1 MEKKKT
7 IDIDEGV
14 KILTLHGF
22 NFSNADKDFIS
33 YRKRLVS
40 SKKAHYRNEVAS
52 VSVMYLHHS
61 KCFVRVIH
69 IHEGFKDREYID
81 LCEKALEKWEKI
93 KAELEAEGMVFGD
106 D

>member
-22 NFSNADKDFIS
+22 DFSNADKDYIA
-33 YRKRLVS
+33 YRKHLLS
-40 SKKAHYRNEVAS
+40 SKYRNKVAS
-52 VSVMYLHHS
+52 VSVMYLHRC

-69 IHEGFKDREYID
+69 IHESFKDHEYID
-81 LCEKALEKWEKI
+81 LCEKALAKWEKI
-93 KAELEAEGMVFGD
+93 KVKLEAEGMVFGD

>member
-14 KILTLHGF
+14 KILTDNDF
-22 NFSNADKDFIS
+22 NFDNANKDYIT
-33 YRKRLVS
+33 YRKHLLS
-40 SKKAHYRNEVAS
+40 SKKTHYRNEVAS
-52 VSVMYLHHS
+52 VSVMYLHRC

-69 IHEGFKDREYID
+69 IHESFKDHEYID
-81 LCEKALEKWEKI
+81 LCEKALAKWEEI
-93 KAELEAEGMVFGD
+93 KVKLEAEGMVFGD